1 MKLKSPRK
9 AGAGKHA
16 TPAPGAYPDLTQSG
30 KAKFKL
36 ADGTTR
42 EVAWIE
48 THSSPAAQVQAVIE
62 KAARDNDDAI
72 ASYNYDL
79 PTLVKLQ
86 DAQIAMAALVV
97 NRLGE
102 IPNNTDVEIIRFAM
116 TDIRDLLPGR

>member
-9 AGAGKHA
+9 ARERKHVTAA
-16 TPAPGAYPDLTQSG
+16 TGTYLDLTQPG
-30 KAKFKL
+30 KAKFVL
-36 ADGTTR
+36 ADGSTR

-48 THSSPAAQVQAVIE
+48 THSLPAVKVQAVIE

-86 DAQIAMAALVV
+86 EAQIAMAALVV
-97 NRLGE
+97 SRLGE

>member
-1 MKLKSPRK
+1 MKRETPRK
-9 AGAGKHA
+9 ARAGKHVTAA
-16 TPAPGAYPDLTQSG
+16 TGAYPDLTQPG

-42 EVAWIE
+42 EVVWIE
-48 THSSPAAQVQAVIE
+48 TPSLPAAKVQACIE

-97 NRLGE
+97 SRLGE

>member
-1 MKLKSPRK
+1 M
-9 AGAGKHA
+9 
-16 TPAPGAYPDLTQSG
+16 
-30 KAKFKL
+30 

-42 EVAWIE
+42 EVAWTE
-48 THSSPAAQVQAVIE
+48 TPSLPASKVQAVIE

-86 DAQIAMAALVV
+86 DALIAMAALVV
-97 NRLGE
+97 SRLGE
-102 IPNNTDVEIIRFAM
+102 TPTVADVEIIRFAM